1 MTEVV
6 RYLRKNHAFYPR
18 LFVDI
23 GANIGTHILQA
34 LRDGCFSS
42 GVAVEMDPE
51 NFSLLECNTRLNLT
65 GQRPLLFNSAVGEK
79 AGNARMERSPD
90 NHGDHRI
97 RGALRPTTDKYGEQ
111 DRATMDVPL
120 ITLDQ
125 LEVDQSLKFDV
136 STLLWIDTQGYEGH
150 VLEGAQRIL
159 HRPRGE
165 RPMVVLEFWPY
176 GLDRVDGFSRL
187 ARSLEGFGSLH
198 NLRSQDWQNA
208 PSLQA
213 RDLMELREELL
224 SDSMTGGLG
233 HADLLCIP

>member
-1 MTEVV
+1 M
-6 RYLRKNHAFYPR
+6 Y
-18 LFVDI
+18 
-23 GANIGTHILQA
+23 
-34 LRDGCFSS
+34 
-42 GVAVEMDPE
+42 
-51 NFSLLECNTRLNLT
+51 
-65 GQRPLLFNSAVGEK
+65 GEK
-79 AGNARMERSPD
+79 NRVSAN
-90 NHGDHRI
+90 
-97 RGALRPTTDKYGEQ
+97 
-111 DRATMDVPL
+111 VPMT
-120 ITLDQ
+120 TLDQ
-125 LEVDQSLKFDV
+125 MEMDYHLKFDA

-165 RPMVVLEFWPY
+165 RPMMVLEFWPY